1 MVCLDLSIL
10 AYHFMQNALLAG
22 LLGGIGCSIVGVFV
36 VMTGLA
42 FIGTAIA
49 HAAFAGALC
58 GAWLGFNPLVGAFG
72 FSLGAA
78 GIIGPLADKGE
89 FRPDTAIG
97 IIFSATMGLAFLFM
111 GLMPGPKTEGLEIL
125 WGSILAVND
134 TDLWVL
140 IWTTAAVLG
149 VTMLFFKEFQ
159 AVMFQREVALAV
171 GIPANAIFYLML
183 FLTGAVVAAC
193 LRSIGGLLVFNLIL
207 NPAAA
212 AYQLTYDLRRM
223 YVLAAAFGV
232 LSAWAGLWLSYLFNL
247 PSGATIVL
255 VTTAVFATATP
266 LSPKRRV
273 KKWTKET
280 PREDS

>member
-1 MVCLDLSIL
+1 MDFSVLRLE
-10 AYHFMQNALLAG
+10 FMQNALLAG
-22 LLGGIGCSIVGVFV
+22 FLGGLACSLVGIGV
-36 VMTGLA
+36 VMMGLA
-42 FIGTAIA
+42 FIGTAIS

-58 GAWLGFNPLVGAFG
+58 GAWLGFNPLAGAFG
-72 FSLGAA
+72 FSLAAA
-78 GIIGPLADKGE
+78 GMVGPLADRGD

-97 IIFSATMGLAFLFM
+97 IIFSTTMGLAFLFM
-111 GLMPGPKTEGLEIL
+111 GLMPGPRTEGLAIL

-140 IWTTAAVLG
+140 FLTTAAVLG

-171 GIPANAIFYLML
+171 GIPANTIFYLML

-212 AYQLTYDLRRM
+212 AYQLTYNLRRM
-223 YVLAAAFGV
+223 YILAAAFGV
-232 LSAWAGLWLSYLFNL
+232 LSAWAGLWLSYWFNL

-255 VTTAVFATATP
+255 VTTAVFAVATL

-273 KKWTKET
+273 KKWTEGALE
-280 PREDS
+280 EDS